1 MVRCA
6 IRPERPAG
14 GADLISCCS
23 SLWRQTLSLR
33 GPTPPGLCAGA
44 LRPVDGHGAPAPGR
58 RRPRRKATLALVQ
71 RAAPSLALSC
81 GQLLDVLIRR
91 RGRRR
96 PAPLPNRVNWMRDE
110 PVFRASTVPFMASPW
125 TRPAVHGAGSGN
137 RRRCRA
143 PPAPR
148 RCRAAAPGRSRAPIC
163 GGRAWRGADVDRH
176 RIAGGE
182 TLPERFVQ
190 RVFVMWFGRGGGRRD
205 GPVGG
210 GAGGAVHIR
219 GPLDSG

>member
-1 MVRCA
+1 MGRVR
-6 IRPERPAG
+6 RPPAG
-14 GADLISCCS
+14 AGRGA
-23 SLWRQTLSLR
+23 
-33 GPTPPGLCAGA
+33 
-44 LRPVDGHGAPAPGR
+44 
-58 RRPRRKATLALVQ
+58 RPRSSSGRP
-71 RAAPSLALSC
+71 APSLALSR
-81 GQLLDVLIRR
+81 GQLLDVLIRPSRRR
-91 RGRRR
+91 RGRGR

-110 PVFRASTVPFMASPW
+110 PVFRASTAPFMASPW

-190 RVFVMWFGRGGGRRD
+190 RVFVMLLGRGGGRRD

-210 GAGGAVHIR
+210 GAGGAVHKEVLWTVDEVR
-219 GPLDSG
+219 QGQANWKAVWVSPATTTSAAYCCALRRSPLPSRRV